1 MKKLMIPAFG
11 LFTCLLFSC
20 KSKDTPTAKPQNND
34 FIVSI
39 NGIDSLKLGMS
50 KSDLEKLLNTKLTLR
65 HITVDGGYSD
75 TLNIK
80 YKGIDMVLYLKEG
93 NEQSIAELDGIRTNS
108 PLCKTTSGLGVG
120 SDKINVIDTYPD
132 NIKYVTPEYEVEPV
146 RSKTKSVI
154 AVMDTAGSQTMQFH
168 IVNKKVVSVEVNSY
182 YEFY

>member
-1 MKKLMIPAFG
+1 MKKLILPAFG

-20 KSKDTPTAKPQNND
+20 KSKETTTATPQNND
-34 FIVSI
+34 FIVSM

-50 KSDLEKLLNTKLTLR
+50 KDGLEKLLNTKLTLR

-75 TLNIK
+75 TFSTK

-108 PLCKTTSGLGVG
+108 PLCKTASGNGVG
-120 SDKINVIDTYPD
+120 SDKINVIDSYPD
-132 NIKYVTPEYEVEPV
+132 NTKYVTPEYEVEPV
-146 RSKTKSVI
+146 RSTTKSVI
-154 AVMDTAGSQTMQFH
+154 AVIDTAGSRAMQFH